1 MISYIICAF
10 NEEDN
15 LKDTI
20 NSIYD
25 AQKKIK
31 FEYEYEIIIVD
42 DGSNDET
49 FKIAT
54 DLKNKDKN
62 IYLIKNTK
70 NIGYGESLKKGLIE
84 VNYEKFIVIPGDNDL
99 TSDTIASGL
108 SKINNAD
115 LIMIFPVN
123 IENRSKVRNL
133 ISIVFKM
140 IYLAIFNCYVNYI
153 NSPAIYPTRFVKKF
167 NLKSSKFSI
176 IAEITT
182 KILHQEITYIEVPTI
197 FKTSLRRR
205 KTVTFSNLIEV
216 ITSFINLYLEIK
228 FLNKKHFLYKAK
240 RINEI

>member
-62 IYLIKNTK
+62 IYLMKNLLL
-70 NIGYGESLKKGLIE
+70 YQE
-84 VNYEKFIVIPGDNDL
+84 
-99 TSDTIASGL
+99 
-108 SKINNAD
+108 
-115 LIMIFPVN
+115 IMI
-123 IENRSKVRNL
+123 
-133 ISIVFKM
+133 
-140 IYLAIFNCYVNYI
+140 
-153 NSPAIYPTRFVKKF
+153 
-167 NLKSSKFSI
+167 
-176 IAEITT
+176 
-182 KILHQEITYIEVPTI
+182 
-197 FKTSLRRR
+197 
-205 KTVTFSNLIEV
+205 
-216 ITSFINLYLEIK
+216 
-228 FLNKKHFLYKAK
+228 
-240 RINEI
+240 